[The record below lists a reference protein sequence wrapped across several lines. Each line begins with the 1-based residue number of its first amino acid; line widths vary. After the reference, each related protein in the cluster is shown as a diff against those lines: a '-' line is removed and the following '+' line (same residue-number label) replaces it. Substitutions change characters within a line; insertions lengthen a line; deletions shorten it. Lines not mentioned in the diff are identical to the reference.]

1 MKNLSLLIVGLVV
14 FSLLA
19 FDSHHEM
26 ESIKGDGHVITT
38 SRSVSPFEKIKIEGV
53 FNIYFIQG
61 NEEMV
66 EVETDENLQ
75 DYVSVKTKDN
85 TLYVSTNEDDI
96 EYSTKN
102 NIFITLK
109 NINSIDINSVG
120 KIECKT
126 VLVLERLTL
135 DYDGVGKT
143 VLNLDCGQ
151 FNADIAS
158 VGSLTIKGK
167 AKSANIEHAG
177 VGSVNAFDFKVE
189 YLSLNHSGIGS
200 VEAFAIKELSITSSG
215 IGSVRFKGP
224 AEIKKLE
231 TSGLGSVK
239 RAD

>member
-1 MKNLSLLIVGLVV
+1 
-14 FSLLA
+14 
-19 FDSHHEM
+19 
-26 ESIKGDGHVITT
+26 
-38 SRSVSPFEKIKIEGV
+38 
-53 FNIYFIQG
+53 
-61 NEEMV
+61 MV

-75 DYVSVKTKDN
+75 DYVSVKTNNN

-96 EYSTKN
+96 NHSTKN

-143 VLNLDCGQ
+143 VLNIDCGQ

-158 VGSLTIKGK
+158 VGSLVIKGK

-177 VGSVNAFDFKVE
+177 VGSVSAFDFKVG

-200 VEAFAIKELSITSSG
+200 VEAYASKELSITSSG